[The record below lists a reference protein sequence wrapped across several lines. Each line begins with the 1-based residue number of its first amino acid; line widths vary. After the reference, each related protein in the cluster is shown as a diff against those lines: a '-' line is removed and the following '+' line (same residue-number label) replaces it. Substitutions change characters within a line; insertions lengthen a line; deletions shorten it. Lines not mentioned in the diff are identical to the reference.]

1 MLSPKQ
7 IPWWKEEILRRQVG
21 LKELNSRLTQAT
33 SGQRP
38 AYSPVVRR
46 IKEQLH
52 VAPPLRD
59 WKLRAA
65 LRQWLAPNRQLPLI
79 HFHGTFSASREGVAL
94 KDSFDEAQQGIC
106 RLPEEI
112 RGIEGFSG
120 QKYRSFVNNLVRVYP
135 DPHYLEIG
143 SWGGSTA
150 TAALYGNSAQAL
162 CIDNWSQFGGP
173 RSEFFSNMDKV
184 ISENIQFRFLE
195 QDFRRVDFRSI
206 GQFNIY
212 LFDGPHEE
220 ADQCDGITLAQ
231 PALLDPF
238 ILIVDDWNWRF
249 VRIGT
254 FKGLIDAKCYVESSI
269 EIRTT
274 RNNRHPRVSGKAS
287 EWHNGYFLAV
297 VHKGLESGRRAAL
310 GTKATT
316 F

>member
-1 MLSPKQ
+1 M
-7 IPWWKEEILRRQVG
+7 EILKR
-21 LKELNSRLTQAT
+21 LSSAAKEGRLV
-33 SGQRP
+33 S
-38 AYSPVVRR
+38 
-46 IKEQLH
+46 
-52 VAPPLRD
+52 
-59 WKLRAA
+59 AA
-65 LRQWLAPNRQLPLI
+65 LNRFVVFRFIAFARERFYRMALGQPHQKCHTLPCI
-79 HFHGTFSASREGVAL
+79 SVRGDFSALPAGVLVKHSLEHAL
-94 KDSFDEAQQGIC
+94 ANIGS
-106 RLPEEI
+106 LPDFV
-112 RGIEGFSG
+112 RAVDGMSG
-120 QKYRSFVNNLVRVYP
+120 QKYRTFINDLVGSPSDAR
-135 DPHYLEIG
+135 YLEIG

-150 TAALYGNSAQAL
+150 TAALYGNSVKAL

-254 FKGLIDAKCYVESSI
+254 FRGLIDAKCYVESSI

-297 VHKGLESGRRAAL
+297 VYKGLVSGRRAAL